1 MPKHS
6 MGDDSGSEEGS
17 EADEKGFLSSRQVRA
32 QLAGSQCMHAHQDAM
47 PMCTSKAIVLTR
59 QHMCGL

>member
-17 EADEKGFLSSRQVRA
+17 EADEKGFLSSRQVG
-32 QLAGSQCMHAHQDAM
+32 QLAGSRCMIGRQGGA
-47 PMCTSKAIVLTR
+47 PMCTK
-59 QHMCGL
+59 G